1 MDIFEEFIRNHEQ
14 DDTARLLLGR
24 SRWPDI
30 DMDLAVHT
38 LEGRR
43 RMRTKAPSWHAF
55 YGLRYPT
62 RLCTEQCS
70 SEATARYKAALAS
83 RIVSSGP
90 MFTVPPSSCP
100 VPSQERGAAIA
111 DLTGGLGL
119 DTWAFAT
126 TLSSC
131 PVDSVPSYPAGSS
144 PSCPANSLSS
154 FPADP
159 LPSCPARPGIS
170 PAVLHNEMNPDLSAA
185 VRHNYAELGLTNVTF
200 RSMALVPGNLKEILA
215 GSALPPDSHPSDTL
229 EKRTPTEETPDAFE
243 PDLIYLDPA
252 RRATDGS
259 KVFRLEDC
267 QPDVLTLLPELLSAA
282 PHLLLKI
289 SPMADISLI
298 VSQLNVAAHVLDK
311 APLERIPSAEEVS
324 SDTPSVGQQVV
335 REVHIV
341 GYEGECKELLL
352 WLDRSWNADYT
363 LHVSEILDLN
373 GTAKTLTFPAGCESA
388 ATPTYATA
396 EDLDSSGIDVIS
408 KGLDPAFR
416 CGTTTDSISD
426 ALLFEPGKALAK
438 AGLYNTLSQRYGL
451 RKLSRHTHLYL
462 LPNTFR
468 GIYKNNLMEKPS
480 DTTSGEVTES
490 MFVHIEELRPFGK
503 IYQILEVHELTSKL
517 LKTLHKTWP
526 AAEVTAKDLPL
537 TSDQLR
543 TRLKVRPSPN
553 IHIFG
558 CRIATPILLITRVLP
573 R

>member
-14 DDTARLLLGR
+14 DDTSRLLLGR
-24 SRWPDI
+24 SRWPEI

-70 SEATARYKAALAS
+70 SEATARFKAALAS

-90 MFTVPPSSCP
+90 MST
-100 VPSQERGAAIA
+100 VPSQERGATIA

-126 TLSSC
+126 TPASC
-131 PVDSVPSYPAGSS
+131 PVDSIPSYPAGVSPSCPADSVPSYPAGVS
-144 PSCPANSLSS
+144 PSC
-154 FPADP
+154 PADP
-159 LPSCPARPGIS
+159 LPSCPARPGI
-170 PAVLHNEMNPDLSAA
+170 PPTVLHNEMNPDLSAA
-185 VRHNYAELGLTNVTF
+185 VRHNFTQLGLTNVTF
-200 RSMALVPGNLKEILA
+200 RSMALAPGNLKEILA
-215 GSALPPDSHPSDTL
+215 GSLLP
-229 EKRTPTEETPDAFE
+229 

-267 QPDVLTLLPELLSAA
+267 QPDVLTLLPELLAAA

-298 VSQLNVAAHVLDK
+298 VNQLNEAAHVLDK
-311 APLERIPSAEEVS
+311 APLERIPSTEEVL
-324 SDTPSVGQQVV
+324 SDTPSVGRQVV

-352 WLDRSWNADYT
+352 WLNRSWNTDYT
-363 LHVSEILDLN
+363 LHVSEIQDLN
-373 GTAKTLTFPAGCESA
+373 GSAETLVFPAGCESA
-388 ATPTYATA
+388 ATPIYASSV
-396 EDLDSSGIDVIS
+396 DLSLTPVDSV
-408 KGLDPAFR
+408 
-416 CGTTTDSISD
+416 T
-426 ALLFEPGKALAK
+426 LLFEPGKALAK
-438 AGLYNTLSQRYGL
+438 AGLYSTLSQRYGL

-462 LPNTFR
+462 LPSSFR
-468 GIYKNNLMEKPS
+468 GIKRDNLMEKPS
-480 DTTSGEVTES
+480 DTTSGDVAKS
-490 MFVHIEELRPFGK
+490 MFGNIVELLPFGK

-517 LKTLHKTWP
+517 LKTLNKDWP

-543 TRLKVRPSPN
+543 TRLKVRPSPD

-558 CRIATPILLITRVLP
+558 CRIATAPTNAPGGFSTGIPSATPGATPILLITRVLP

>member
-14 DDTARLLLGR
+14 DDTSRLLLGR
-24 SRWPDI
+24 SRWPEI

-70 SEATARYKAALAS
+70 SEATARYKAALAR

-90 MFTVPPSSCP
+90 MSTVA
-100 VPSQERGAAIA
+100 SQERGAAIA

-126 TLSSC
+126 MPATLHASESS
-131 PVDSVPSYPAGSS
+131 A
-144 PSCPANSLSS
+144 SCPADS
-154 FPADP
+154 
-159 LPSCPARPGIS
+159 LPSCPARPGI
-170 PAVLHNEMNPDLSAA
+170 PPTVLHNEMNPDLSAA
-185 VRHNYAELGLTNVTF
+185 VRHNFTQLGLTNVTF
-200 RSMALVPGNLKEILA
+200 RSMALAPCNLKEILA
-215 GSALPPDSHPSDTL
+215 GSLLP
-229 EKRTPTEETPDAFE
+229 

-267 QPDVLTLLPELLSAA
+267 QPDVLTLLPELLAAA
-282 PHLLLKI
+282 PHILLKI

-298 VSQLNVAAHVLDK
+298 VSQLNAAAFTADRTNS
-311 APLERIPSAEEVS
+311 ERIPSFEEGIS
-324 SDTPSVGQQVV
+324 ATPLGHQVV

-352 WLDRSWNADYT
+352 WLDRSWKADYT
-363 LHVSEILDLN
+363 LHVSEIQNLD
-373 GTAKTLTFPAGCESA
+373 GSAETLVFPAGCESA
-388 ATPTYATA
+388 ATPIYASSV
-396 EDLDSSGIDVIS
+396 DLSLTSADSV
-408 KGLDPAFR
+408 
-416 CGTTTDSISD
+416 T
-426 ALLFEPGKALAK
+426 LLFEPSKALAK

-462 LPNTFR
+462 LPSSFR
-468 GIYKNNLMEKPS
+468 GIKRDNLMEKPS
-480 DTTSGEVTES
+480 DTTSGDVAKS
-490 MFVHIEELRPFGK
+490 MFGNIVELLPFGK

-517 LKTLHKTWP
+517 LKTLNKDWP

-543 TRLKVRPSPN
+543 TRLKVRPSPD

-558 CRIATPILLITRVLP
+558 CRIATAPTNAPGGFSTGIPSATPGATPILLITRVLP

>member
-14 DDTARLLLGR
+14 DDTSRLLLGR
-24 SRWPDI
+24 SRWPDL
-30 DMDLAVHT
+30 DMDLVVHT

-70 SEATARYKAALAS
+70 SEATARYKAALS
-83 RIVSSGP
+83 RRIVSSGP
-90 MFTVPPSSCP
+90 MST
-100 VPSQERGAAIA
+100 VPSQERGATIA

-126 TLSSC
+126 TPASC
-131 PVDSVPSYPAGSS
+131 PVDSIPSYPAGVS
-144 PSCPANSLSS
+144 PSC
-154 FPADP
+154 PADP
-159 LPSCPARPGIS
+159 LPSCPARPGI
-170 PAVLHNEMNPDLSAA
+170 PPTVLHNEMNPDLSAA
-185 VRHNYAELGLTNVTF
+185 VRHNFSQMGLTNVTF
-200 RSMALVPGNLKEILA
+200 RSMALAPGNLKEILA
-215 GSALPPDSHPSDTL
+215 GSLLP
-229 EKRTPTEETPDAFE
+229 

-259 KVFRLEDC
+259 KVFCLEDC
-267 QPDVLTLLPELLSAA
+267 QPDVLTLLPELLAAA
-282 PHLLLKI
+282 PHILLKI

-298 VSQLNVAAHVLDK
+298 VSQLNAAAFTADRTNS
-311 APLERIPSAEEVS
+311 ERIPSSEEGIS
-324 SDTPSVGQQVV
+324 ATPLGHQVV

-352 WLDRSWNADYT
+352 WLNRSWNTDYT
-363 LHVSEILDLN
+363 LHVSEIQDLN
-373 GTAKTLTFPAGCESA
+373 GSAETLVFPAGCESA
-388 ATPTYATA
+388 ATPIYASSV
-396 EDLDSSGIDVIS
+396 DLS
-408 KGLDPAFR
+408 LTP
-416 CGTTTDSISD
+416 TDSVT
-426 ALLFEPGKALAK
+426 LLFEPGKALAK
-438 AGLYNTLSQRYGL
+438 AGLYSTLSQRYGL

-462 LPNTFR
+462 LPSSFR
-468 GIYKNNLMEKPS
+468 GIKRDNLMEKPS
-480 DTTSGEVTES
+480 DTTSGDVAKS
-490 MFVHIEELRPFGK
+490 MFGNIVELLPFGK

-517 LKTLHKTWP
+517 LKTLNKDWP

-543 TRLKVRPSPN
+543 TRLKVRPSPD

-558 CRIATPILLITRVLP
+558 CRIATSPTNAPGGFSTGTPSTTPILLITRVLP

>member
-14 DDTARLLLGR
+14 DDTSRLLLGR
-24 SRWPDI
+24 SRWPEI

-70 SEATARYKAALAS
+70 SEATARYKAALAR

-90 MFTVPPSSCP
+90 IVPYSSRP
-100 VPSQERGAAIA
+100 APSQERGAAIA

-126 TLSSC
+126 MPT
-131 PVDSVPSYPAGSS
+131 
-144 PSCPANSLSS
+144 SCPADSLS
-154 FPADP
+154 
-159 LPSCPARPGIS
+159 SCPARPGILS
-170 PAVLHNEMNPDLSAA
+170 TVLHNEMNPDLSAA
-185 VRHNYAELGLTNVTF
+185 VRHNFAELGLTNVTF
-200 RSMALVPGNLKEILA
+200 RSMALAPGNLQEILSGVSSCARA
-215 GSALPPDSHPSDTL
+215 GASTDGF
-229 EKRTPTEETPDAFE
+229 K
-243 PDLIYLDPA
+243 PDLIFLDPA
-252 RRATDGS
+252 RRAADGS

-267 QPDVLTLLPELLSAA
+267 QPDILTLLPELLAAA
-282 PHLLLKI
+282 PHILLKI

-298 VSQLNVAAHVLDK
+298 VSQLNAAAFTADRTNS
-311 APLERIPSAEEVS
+311 ERIPSSEEGIS
-324 SDTPSVGQQVV
+324 ATPLGHQVV

-352 WLDRSWNADYT
+352 WLNRSWNTDYT
-363 LHVSEILDLN
+363 LHVSEIQDLN
-373 GTAKTLTFPAGCESA
+373 GSAETLVFPAGCESA
-388 ATPTYATA
+388 AIPKYASSTDLSLTPA
-396 EDLDSSGIDVIS
+396 DSV
-408 KGLDPAFR
+408 
-416 CGTTTDSISD
+416 T
-426 ALLFEPGKALAK
+426 LLFEPGKALAK

-451 RKLSRHTHLYL
+451 HKLSRHTHLYL
-462 LPNTFR
+462 LLSSFQ
-468 GIYKNNLMEKPS
+468 GINRNNLMENPS
-480 DTTSGEVTES
+480 DTTSGDIAES
-490 MFVHIEELRPFGK
+490 MFGNIAELRPFGK

-517 LKTLHKTWP
+517 LKTLNKDWP

-543 TRLKVRPSPN
+543 TRLKVRPSPD

-558 CRIATPILLITRVLP
+558 CRIATAPTNAPGGFSTGIPSATPGATPILLITRVLP